1 MPQNPRQ
8 SSDPEIDRVLSGY
21 VKKKVREEAT
31 RQGVPE
37 DFADRMASAESA
49 YKPDVIKGQRKSR
62 VGAQGP
68 MQLMPGTARDL
79 KVDPD
84 HINQNIEGGV
94 RYAKQQ
100 LDAFG
105 GDQRKASAAYNWGPG
120 NVRKFGTDRAPAETR
135 AYMDKVGGDSSS
147 ADPEIE
153 ALLQAYQA
161 RKTTPQPQRN
171 VSPGV
176 FKQRPQAPN
185 AGRKLA
191 ENLLDFR
198 SGQNAPMAQAARLDA
213 AIAPEVKQQRETRD
227 ARMRKSREEYDRK
240 SFLGRRASDVASGL
254 ENIGQSGQRAFENAL
269 TFSGVRD
276 VLEMN
281 DTAKNALAE
290 GKAAQQY
297 TAQKMQEEQAAR
309 NAMASQVTRGLTQ
322 GAGGAAIMAPL
333 AMTGGVPAL
342 MAGTG
347 LQQDWENDPKGAL
360 LNTATAGVP
369 VLAGK
374 AIAPI
379 AGRAA
384 MAMPRGLQKAT
395 QLGIEGAAGGAA
407 NAAQYA
413 GTQAVLG
420 REINPEEALVQGVT
434 GAALSGAMA
443 PKLGQVR
450 RQIGAQ
456 NVRAE
461 RPTPLNA
468 LPERPVVPTTQGP
481 TARTPI
487 TTEAI
492 QAANRPPAP
501 AQEMPVA
508 KTAPMPAG
516 NASASAVDRAAFP
529 DGSIGDM
536 EFLFAQQ
543 SAKPKTPVVE
553 KGSRSA
559 KPVMSA
565 DDLRNQVI
573 QLQADAVDAENAGN
587 YEVARTKYRSAQDV
601 LRQMRA
607 DARKAGDAEGF
618 ARLTDEAN
626 AANRNWQIAGTKA
639 ARLGRQ
645 KPVASSDETLNILPD
660 APTKEVSAPLL
671 RPEAQVNPEGG
682 KPEIAPE
689 PVDFARLA
697 NEQNERMANAS
708 AKPAKRLIT
717 RIAEMGGINMDKH
730 GGEMQSAKDARRVG
744 LLRRKGLSPDLMAQQ
759 LRDEGFDVDPNDLNT
774 LWRAIDDDVAG
785 QVRPQN
791 TRDLNER
798 LAKEE
803 SEYYNN
809 QDEQPSG
816 ILPKASVTANGLQR
830 GAPENTGSIARVD
843 NRPSGRLGAL
853 AESERVESV
862 ARVPEPST
870 SDLQPAER
878 NLRDIET
885 EAEIRAAANE
895 YGQRAPVE
903 PEFTQEP
910 PEQRDLGRRITPFR
924 PPSPFSPRI
933 VGNRAPALD
942 VNMSAQFPVARR
954 ALAQAGAPIQ
964 AEIDAGRAKAGQY
977 GKAAQQMFKSSSGK
991 VLHGQD
997 SFFHDPQ
1004 LKGKLGLSR
1013 DAEMGEVKS
1022 ALTRQLAR
1030 FLRIK
1035 EAEVSL
1041 TQIKPEVWR
1050 QFAAVKGLGRDARAK
1065 MELALARGSGNAEKT
1080 VSTSA
1085 ERSEGA
1091 VLESTPDAKTNLEI
1105 RTAVDEGK
1113 APDVAKDTGGD
1124 LSIAKGDRVTWR
1136 DGKSKG
1142 QVLKIVGN
1150 EAIVDEDGGVGE
1162 SRLPLSQLKS
1172 DAAKSGFSFGALKG
1186 ESKGPTLTAFGG
1198 QGFLDKLR
1206 ANARPQ
1212 KPKEIPADFNPQ
1224 TWARKASNDL
1234 ASRFLSDAERS
1245 KLNDPATTAT
1255 ERKQIFANAQ
1265 IDPATAQGVAS
1276 AMRDVY
1282 DALQAK
1288 DYNGFQDAA
1297 LRVKALT
1304 DAPSTNLEKVSAFRK
1319 AMMLSRPV
1327 SHLRNMVGNTTFQ
1340 VLEEAARIPGSAA
1353 DMMLTGIT
1361 GRRALGGA
1369 SSQDFAQGVYAA
1381 ATDGWQAAKDAMKG
1395 RNADEIQKALQVKD
1409 VRFNNKIVDN
1419 AVKYIFRSLAAE
1431 DQIFFTGAYE
1441 RAIRESARLTAQNEA
1456 RAGVIAKSD
1465 IRRRQNQLL
1474 AGPTEAMEIAAKQA
1488 AEVAVF
1494 RNSNRLSEGV
1504 AGFREKIGD
1513 KANFALDF
1521 VLPFDKTPTNVVLRA
1536 LEYSPIGLGRGVTGA
1551 VAGASRAVRARKAA
1565 GKAGLPTRTDVQATI
1580 DKAFTPEQQR
1590 NVTQLIGRGT
1600 VGTGLMAMGY
1610 ALASKGLMTGFYEES
1625 DAKLEAQK
1633 RAVGAQPLAIKIGGR
1648 WYGLGGI
1655 GPIGLAMG
1663 MGATMHDEAQKKEA
1677 NQLSAGARAAKEMV
1691 FELPALESLKNATKD
1706 SSKVFNDF
1714 ANTGKFAGNIAG
1726 SFIPGVLNDAGQVIP
1741 GVRDEFE
1748 REIKQNPKKVK
1759 GSTRAGRE
1767 FGASLLAKIPGARR
1781 ALPVKRD
1788 ALGNP
1793 VKTEWSDVLDP
1804 FSSRPATGRLP
1815 VKRR

>member
-135 AYMDKVGGDSSS
+135 AYMDKVGGNGSPS

-171 VSPGV
+171 ASPGV

-281 DTAKNALAE
+281 DTAKSALAE

-384 MAMPRGLQKAT
+384 MAMPQGLQKAT

-529 DGSIGDM
+529 DGPIGDM

-607 DARKAGDAEGF
+607 DRK
-618 ARLTDEAN
+618 
-626 AANRNWQIAGTKA
+626 
-639 ARLGRQ
+639 
-645 KPVASSDETLNILPD
+645 
-660 APTKEVSAPLL
+660 
-671 RPEAQVNPEGG
+671 
-682 KPEIAPE
+682 
-689 PVDFARLA
+689 
-697 NEQNERMANAS
+697 
-708 AKPAKRLIT
+708 
-717 RIAEMGGINMDKH
+717 
-730 GGEMQSAKDARRVG
+730 
-744 LLRRKGLSPDLMAQQ
+744 
-759 LRDEGFDVDPNDLNT
+759 
-774 LWRAIDDDVAG
+774 
-785 QVRPQN
+785 
-791 TRDLNER
+791 
-798 LAKEE
+798 
-803 SEYYNN
+803 
-809 QDEQPSG
+809 
-816 ILPKASVTANGLQR
+816 SV
-830 GAPENTGSIARVD
+830 V
-843 NRPSGRLGAL
+843 
-853 AESERVESV
+853 
-862 ARVPEPST
+862 
-870 SDLQPAER
+870 
-878 NLRDIET
+878 
-885 EAEIRAAANE
+885 
-895 YGQRAPVE
+895 
-903 PEFTQEP
+903 
-910 PEQRDLGRRITPFR
+910 
-924 PPSPFSPRI
+924 
-933 VGNRAPALD
+933 
-942 VNMSAQFPVARR
+942 
-954 ALAQAGAPIQ
+954 
-964 AEIDAGRAKAGQY
+964 
-977 GKAAQQMFKSSSGK
+977 
-991 VLHGQD
+991 
-997 SFFHDPQ
+997 
-1004 LKGKLGLSR
+1004 
-1013 DAEMGEVKS
+1013 
-1022 ALTRQLAR
+1022 
-1030 FLRIK
+1030 
-1035 EAEVSL
+1035 
-1041 TQIKPEVWR
+1041 
-1050 QFAAVKGLGRDARAK
+1050 
-1065 MELALARGSGNAEKT
+1065 
-1080 VSTSA
+1080 
-1085 ERSEGA
+1085 
-1091 VLESTPDAKTNLEI
+1091 
-1105 RTAVDEGK
+1105 
-1113 APDVAKDTGGD
+1113 
-1124 LSIAKGDRVTWR
+1124 
-1136 DGKSKG
+1136 
-1142 QVLKIVGN
+1142 
-1150 EAIVDEDGGVGE
+1150 
-1162 SRLPLSQLKS
+1162 
-1172 DAAKSGFSFGALKG
+1172 
-1186 ESKGPTLTAFGG
+1186 
-1198 QGFLDKLR
+1198 
-1206 ANARPQ
+1206 
-1212 KPKEIPADFNPQ
+1212 
-1224 TWARKASNDL
+1224 
-1234 ASRFLSDAERS
+1234 
-1245 KLNDPATTAT
+1245 
-1255 ERKQIFANAQ
+1255 
-1265 IDPATAQGVAS
+1265 
-1276 AMRDVY
+1276 
-1282 DALQAK
+1282 
-1288 DYNGFQDAA
+1288 
-1297 LRVKALT
+1297 
-1304 DAPSTNLEKVSAFRK
+1304 
-1319 AMMLSRPV
+1319 
-1327 SHLRNMVGNTTFQ
+1327 
-1340 VLEEAARIPGSAA
+1340 
-1353 DMMLTGIT
+1353 
-1361 GRRALGGA
+1361 
-1369 SSQDFAQGVYAA
+1369 
-1381 ATDGWQAAKDAMKG
+1381 
-1395 RNADEIQKALQVKD
+1395 
-1409 VRFNNKIVDN
+1409 
-1419 AVKYIFRSLAAE
+1419 
-1431 DQIFFTGAYE
+1431 
-1441 RAIRESARLTAQNEA
+1441 
-1456 RAGVIAKSD
+1456 
-1465 IRRRQNQLL
+1465 
-1474 AGPTEAMEIAAKQA
+1474 
-1488 AEVAVF
+1488 
-1494 RNSNRLSEGV
+1494 
-1504 AGFREKIGD
+1504 
-1513 KANFALDF
+1513 
-1521 VLPFDKTPTNVVLRA
+1521 
-1536 LEYSPIGLGRGVTGA
+1536 
-1551 VAGASRAVRARKAA
+1551 
-1565 GKAGLPTRTDVQATI
+1565 
-1580 DKAFTPEQQR
+1580 
-1590 NVTQLIGRGT
+1590 
-1600 VGTGLMAMGY
+1600 
-1610 ALASKGLMTGFYEES
+1610 
-1625 DAKLEAQK
+1625 
-1633 RAVGAQPLAIKIGGR
+1633 
-1648 WYGLGGI
+1648 
-1655 GPIGLAMG
+1655 
-1663 MGATMHDEAQKKEA
+1663 
-1677 NQLSAGARAAKEMV
+1677 
-1691 FELPALESLKNATKD
+1691 
-1706 SSKVFNDF
+1706 
-1714 ANTGKFAGNIAG
+1714 
-1726 SFIPGVLNDAGQVIP
+1726 
-1741 GVRDEFE
+1741 
-1748 REIKQNPKKVK
+1748 
-1759 GSTRAGRE
+1759 
-1767 FGASLLAKIPGARR
+1767 
-1781 ALPVKRD
+1781 
-1788 ALGNP
+1788 
-1793 VKTEWSDVLDP
+1793 
-1804 FSSRPATGRLP
+1804 
-1815 VKRR
+1815 